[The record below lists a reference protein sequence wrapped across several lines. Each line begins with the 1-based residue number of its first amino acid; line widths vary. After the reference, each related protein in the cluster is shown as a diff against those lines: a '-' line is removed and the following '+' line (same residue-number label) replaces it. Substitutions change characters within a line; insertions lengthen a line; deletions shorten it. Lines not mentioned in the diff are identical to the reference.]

1 MASPRGRMV
10 KVGGMVVQ
18 PQGGAARTDTSAT
31 GASSI
36 LRPAYSFNAGILKP
50 TMPSSFT
57 SFFDTKSVMFWRLLL
72 VGLAVAYIYGY
83 HIKLPILGK
92 VRV

>member
-1 MASPRGRMV
+1 MV
-10 KVGGMVVQ
+10 KVGGVATQ
-18 PQGGAARTDTSAT
+18 PQGGAARSETSST

-36 LRPAYSFNAGILKP
+36 LRPAYTMNAGILKP
-50 TMPSSFT
+50 TIPASFT
-57 SFFDTKSVMFWRLLL
+57 GIFDVRSVLFWRLLL

-83 HIKLPILGK
+83 HVRLPVVGR